1 MQQGLPEPV
10 AFFLELLVIHIN
22 LSQVVEGDMV
32 YNTKRL
38 LHPPPSQTNQQNPRN
53 FQWNMGFSQS
63 SGSGNILKTTIS
75 WFFMFFPLKPHP
87 KKTRFVRTETSR

>member
-1 MQQGLPEPV
+1 MV
-10 AFFLELLVIHIN
+10 FFFEMLGIHIN
-22 LSQVVEGDMV
+22 PSQVVEGDTV

-53 FQWNMGFSQS
+53 FQWNMGCSQS
-63 SGSGNILKTTIS
+63 SGSGKHLENDHFLVLYVLS
-75 WFFMFFPLKPHP
+75 SEAPP